1 MQYSAEADL
10 AIYSKAETDNFES
23 NFSAIQNLPS
33 ITFSWK
39 LPIEAAP
46 QSNPNQKTEESN

>member
-1 MQYSAEADL
+1 MQYIAEADF
-10 AIYSKAETDNFES
+10 AIYSKADTDNFES
-23 NFSAIQNLPS
+23 NLSAIKNLPS

-46 QSNPNQKTEESN
+46 QSNPNQKTEESS

>member
-1 MQYSAEADL
+1 MQYIAEADF
-10 AIYSKAETDNFES
+10 AIYSKADTDNFES
-23 NFSAIQNLPS
+23 NLSAIQNLPT

-46 QSNPNQKTEESN
+46 QSNPNQKTEESS